1 MLTKDHHRLSLLVKI
16 TKMFPL
22 LSILLLPSDVNSWA
36 RLKNC
41 GLVIFLLVGVETKP
55 NAQLSLANSSRGC
68 STRNVENAI
77 FNRPVLCE
85 SDLLVNSEKGQFHC
99 YVLFLPSFLFF
110 QTKDTR
116 NLRIAVVD
124 WSFSLQR
131 NDKSSFKLIFVCIF
145 CILSKLSLSKFH
157 WECQYLR
164 VIEIVS

>member
-1 MLTKDHHRLSLLVKI
+1 MLTKDHHRLSLHVKI

-41 GLVIFLLVGVETKP
+41 GLVVFLLVGVETKP

-68 STRNVENAI
+68 SIRNGGNAI
-77 FNRPVLCE
+77 FNRPFLCE

-99 YVLFLPSFLFF
+99 YVALSFLFPF
-110 QTKDTR
+110 LSDKRDKKFKNCSCRLKLFLT
-116 NLRIAVVD
+116 AY
-124 WSFSLQR
+124 
-131 NDKSSFKLIFVCIF
+131 KSSFKLFFVSTI

-157 WECQYLR
+157 
-164 VIEIVS
+164 